1 MAKRPAMAFA
11 TFLLLLV
18 TCTNGFV
25 LPHEKKNA
33 GYNFISTSQATRT
46 ELHGIRTFV
55 RNRFATKGRTEDTT
69 TAASDEVGQDSK
81 VELTYIIPED
91 PVEETKPLFVRTNVE
106 EGTYVYVYV

>member
-1 MAKRPAMAFA
+1 MAKRPAMGFA

-25 LPHEKKNA
+25 LPYKKKNA
-33 GYNFISTSQATRT
+33 GYIFISTSQATTT

-55 RNRFATKGRTEDTT
+55 RNRFAKGRTD
-69 TAASDEVGQDSK
+69 ASDEVGQDSK

-91 PVEETKPLFVRTNVE
+91 PLEETKPLFARTNVE
-106 EGTYVYVYV
+106 EGTYVYV